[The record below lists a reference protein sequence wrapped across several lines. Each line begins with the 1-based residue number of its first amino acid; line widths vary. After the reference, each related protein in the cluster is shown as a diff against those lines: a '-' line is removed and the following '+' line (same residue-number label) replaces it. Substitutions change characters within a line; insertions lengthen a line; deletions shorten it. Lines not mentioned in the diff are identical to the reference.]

1 MMNGNRSANCQEL
14 QFGVSSP
21 ADNGKAV
28 EISDQEDELMKSL
41 F

>member
-1 MMNGNRSANCQEL
+1 MMNGNRPANCQEL
-14 QFGVSSP
+14 QFGVFSP